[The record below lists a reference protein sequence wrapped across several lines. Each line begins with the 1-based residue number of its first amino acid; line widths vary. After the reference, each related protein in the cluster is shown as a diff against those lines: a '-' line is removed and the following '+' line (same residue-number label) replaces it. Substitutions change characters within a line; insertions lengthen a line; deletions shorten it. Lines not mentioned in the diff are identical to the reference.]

1 MTNNKLAIGIDL
13 GTCYSCVS
21 VFQNGQVQIISND
34 QGSNTTPSYVS
45 FSETERLIGDG
56 AKTQSVR
63 NSSNTIYEAKRLIGR
78 KFNEDSVQ
86 KDIKKFSYN
95 VKADSIN
102 NPVIEVQFK
111 GETKQFSPT
120 EIGSMVLSKMKEI
133 AESYIGEKIEKAVIT
148 CPAYFNDQQRQA
160 TKDAGAIAGLEV
172 LRVINEPTAAAIAYG
187 LNNSEGEKNI
197 LIFDLGGKRNL
208 LPEVEILSC

>member
-1 MTNNKLAIGIDL
+1 MTDNKIAIGIDL

-21 VFQNGQVQIISND
+21 VYQNGQVQIISND

-86 KDIKKFSYN
+86 RDIKKFSYN
-95 VKADSIN
+95 VKADSNN
-102 NPVIEVQFK
+102 NPVISVEFK
-111 GETKQFSPT
+111 GEKKEFSPT

-133 AESYIGEKIEKAVIT
+133 AEAYLGEKVSKAVIT

-172 LRVINEPTAAAIAYG
+172 LRIINEPTAAAIAYG
-187 LNNSEGEKNI
+187 LNNVDGEKNI